1 MAWCA
6 GMLSGKF
13 ATCLNMALRPL
24 VIWSDTGVR
33 PVLKEISELRT
44 KSCHL
49 IPRILRWHFM
59 WKDSMA
65 FMLLASKVHVL
76 DTYSRIDRT
85 STTHYCHNCK
95 SQRNYTV
102 LYTEIHI
109 DAQHITTLCLIKK
122 IPNIFSC
129 NSGMH
134 SWILIIF
141 GRNILQKVGNWKI
154 V

>member
-1 MAWCA
+1 
-6 GMLSGKF
+6 
-13 ATCLNMALRPL
+13 
-24 VIWSDTGVR
+24 
-33 PVLKEISELRT
+33 
-44 KSCHL
+44 
-49 IPRILRWHFM
+49 
-59 WKDSMA
+59 MA

-85 STTHYCHNCK
+85 STTHYRHNCK

-134 SWILIIF
+134 SCIYFNNFWQEYFAESRQLKDCIISHVAWPMY
-141 GRNILQKVGNWKI
+141 LHYLVKLETQKLHLFT
-154 V
+154 